1 LAQRYQPLKRQVIQ
15 KKSTIAADQQLAES
29 RICSQGSGDRH
40 GSKSNLLPWGTNKD

>member
-29 RICSQGSGDRH
+29 RICSQGSGDRY
-40 GSKSNLLPWGTNKD
+40 GSKIEALTMGNK